1 MNKIRIG
8 LLTLTAVAISVTACI
23 FHPPLVRLAPLYVSL
38 FIMFLQTK
46 ANRFGYLLGGVNALL
61 YTAAYFSMRLYG
73 SALYALCVSFPL
85 QIITFIRW
93 GKRAYGNSTILNR
106 LTNKQRI
113 IWALGGASVWVLLYL
128 LLSAFGSAYLI
139 LDNTITILGI
149 IATIFGMLALIE
161 FQFLQITCGIVSCI
175 LYIAMV
181 KDDLSQSTYL
191 IYTIYSLI
199 CQMMSVKYMSTLY
212 KKQQE
217 EKKHEIS
224 VG

>member
-46 ANRFGYLLGGVNALL
+46 ANRFSYLLGGVNALL
-61 YTAAYFSMRLYG
+61 YTAAFFSMHLYG

-93 GKRAYGNSTILNR
+93 SKRAYGNSTILNR

-139 LDNTITILGI
+139 LDNTNVILGI
-149 IATIFGMLALIE
+149 IATIFGMLALME
-161 FQFLQITCGIVSCI
+161 FQFLQIACGIVSCV
-175 LYIAMV
+175 LYITMV
-181 KDDLSQSTYL
+181 KDDPSQSTYL
-191 IYTIYSLI
+191 LYTVYSLI
-199 CQMMSVKYMSTLY
+199 CQVMSIQYMSTLY

-217 EKKHEIS
+217 EMKNETCM
-224 VG
+224 G